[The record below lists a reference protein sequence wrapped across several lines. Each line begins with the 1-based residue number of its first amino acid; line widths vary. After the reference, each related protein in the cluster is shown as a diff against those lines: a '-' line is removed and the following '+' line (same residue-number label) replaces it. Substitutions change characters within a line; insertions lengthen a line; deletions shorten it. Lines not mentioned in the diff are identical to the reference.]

1 MVITYSKKI
10 DGSKSVAKNFKV
22 KEFACRD
29 GSDKIL
35 LCTETVE
42 ILQAIRDYFGKP
54 VVINSAYRTPSY
66 NKKIGGA
73 TRSQHI
79 AGTACD
85 IKVSGVPPAA
95 VASFLEKFYPKHGI
109 GLYPTFV
116 HIDSR
121 GYKVYWLN
129 KGNNVVAGFGKG
141 NLYLQYKAQQPKE
154 PVAQQEENKVTEQRV
169 VEIIAEYL
177 ANNGGVSEWFE
188 KDIEEGKSIGITD
201 GTRPQQYA
209 TRQEVVAMVMRAI
222 RVLKGG

>member
-1 MVITYSKKI
+1 MIITYSKKV
-10 DGSKSVAKNFKV
+10 DGSKSVSKNFKV

-29 GSDKIL
+29 GSDKVL

-42 ILQAIRDYFGKP
+42 ILQAVRDYFGKP
-54 VVINSAYRTPSY
+54 VIINSAYRTPTY

-73 TRSQHI
+73 SKSQHVV
-79 AGTACD
+79 GTACD
-85 IKVSGVPPAA
+85 INIKGVPPAA

-129 KGNNVVAGFGKG
+129 KGNNVVTSFSKG
-141 NLYLQYKAQQPKE
+141 NLYLQYKAQQPEE
-154 PVAQQEENKVTEQRV
+154 PVAQQEEKEVTEQRV
-169 VEIIAEYL
+169 VEIIEGYL
-177 ANNGGVSEWFE
+177 NNHGKASEWAE
-188 KDIEEGKSIGITD
+188 PDLKDAVNLGITSGD
-201 GTRPQQYA
+201 QPQRFA
-209 TRQEVVAMVMRAI
+209 TRQEVAVMIMRAI

>member
-10 DGSKSVAKNFKV
+10 DGSKSVAKNFRV

-42 ILQAIRDYFGKP
+42 ILQAVRDYFGKP
-54 VVINSAYRTPSY
+54 VVINSAYRTPTY

-129 KGNNVVAGFGKG
+129 KGNNVVTSFGKG
-141 NLYLQYKAQQPKE
+141 NLYLQYKEKQKKKPI
-154 PVAQQEENKVTEQRV
+154 AQQEEKEVTEQRV
-169 VEIIAEYL
+169 IEIVEGYL
-177 ANNGGVSEWFE
+177 NNHGKVSEWAE
-188 KDIEEGKSIGITD
+188 PDLKDAVSLGITSGD
-201 GTRPQQYA
+201 QPQRFA
-209 TRQEVVAMVMRAI
+209 TRQEVAVMLMRAI
-222 RVLKGG
+222 RILKGG